1 MTRDYKNITAT
12 RVKGKAKKKNTARKS
27 SKINKPSG
35 LSSKFVFFSVFIIA
49 TFILSLVYLKLNFDV
64 DEGFSKVEKD
74 IVDFSKPAEKKSDS
88 VSDVVSG
95 AVSGE
100 AKEKSRFEFYNILPE
115 RNIEIQTG
123 KDIVKKEAVEK
134 KSVRKPPVEK
144 NSSSKQVKVERANVE
159 RVKIER
165 LYILQVGS
173 YNRFKDADRQKANLA
188 FIGVISR
195 IHSVSQGNKTMFRVQ
210 VGPYDNLK
218 KINKVASILKQ
229 NKIPSLLMKIKG

>member
-12 RVKGKAKKKNTARKS
+12 RAKEKTKKRKAARKP
-27 SKINKPSG
+27 SKTSKPSG
-35 LSSKFVFFSVFIIA
+35 LSSGFVFFSVFIISA
-49 TFILSLVYLKLNFDV
+49 FILSLVYLKLNVGV
-64 DEGFSKVEKD
+64 DDGFSKVEKD
-74 IVDFSKPAEKKSDS
+74 VVTFSKPIEKKSDS
-88 VSDVVSG
+88 NSDAISEIVSDK
-95 AVSGE
+95 

-115 RNIEIQTG
+115 RNIEVQAE
-123 KDIVKKEAVEK
+123 KDVVKKEAVEK
-134 KSVRKPPVEK
+134 ESVQKP
-144 NSSSKQVKVERANVE
+144 SVERKSIAERVNVE
-159 RVKIER
+159 RGKIDR